1 MLHLYVFAGINLVL
15 VDLQSTR
22 KMFVKVTKRDPLPPD
37 ALDVLIKAG
46 TVDRTILA
54 SDLGQKGIDHP
65 VVGFRNVIKVC
76 IGLGYSDEDIRKMI
90 SGNPLRLL
98 GLESQ

>member
-1 MLHLYVFAGINLVL
+1 
-15 VDLQSTR
+15 
-22 KMFVKVTKRDPLPPD
+22 MFVKVSKRDPLPPD
-37 ALDVLIKAG
+37 KLDVLIKAG

-65 VVGFRNVIKVC
+65 VAGFRNVIKVC

-90 SGNPLRLL
+90 SLNPLRLL
-98 GLESQ
+98 GLEE